1 MANLSSAFGQITI
14 KAKSI
19 EAIKNL
25 IILQKEFEKNSCY
38 ETNLNSF
45 NLNDHQ
51 LEKDII
57 ENAIQTGDDYFIYND
72 DFTATG
78 RWSFESNVRWF
89 LDSLEIL
96 DKDSEQIKQLKEKC
110 QNEFYEI
117 SFDINDEESGCQF
130 IQSTVA
136 TIDYNPITK
145 ERDYTYDVTTNYD
158 YTVDNLIKLGFYDD
172 GDILSADWLIDN
184 YNNYFTDEYDAIDK
198 IFMDNKNKIV
208 KLLQCHPYD
217 DCVYY
222 ELDDLIEDYDKLKE
236 FLVENG
242 YY

>member
-25 IILQKEFEKNSCY
+25 IILQNEFEKTSCY

-45 NLNDHQ
+45 HLTENELNKQIKEHS
-51 LEKDII
+51 
-57 ENAIQTGDDYFIYND
+57 IQTGDDYFIYND

-78 RWSFESNVRWF
+78 LWSFESNVRWF
-89 LDSLEIL
+89 LDSLEFS
-96 DKDSEQIKQLKEKC
+96 DADSEQTRQLKEKC

-117 SFDINDEESGCQF
+117 HFDINDEESGCQF
-130 IQSTVA
+130 IQSAVA
-136 TIDYNPITK
+136 IIDYDPIKK
-145 ERDYTYDVTTNYD
+145 EKDYTYDVTTDYD

-184 YNNYFTDEYDAIDK
+184 YNNYFYEENDEIDK
-198 IFMDNKNKIV
+198 LFIDNKTEIV
-208 KLLQCHPYD
+208 DLLKKHPYRN
-217 DCVYY
+217 CVYY
-222 ELDDLIEDYDKLKE
+222 DLEDLIVDQKE
-236 FLVENG
+236 LETFLNQKR
-242 YY
+242 Y

>member
-45 NLNDHQ
+45 YLNEHQ

-89 LDSLEIL
+89 LDSLEIS
-96 DKDSEQIKQLKEKC
+96 DEDSEQIKQLKEKC

-130 IQSTVA
+130 IQSAVA
-136 TIDYNPITK
+136 TIDYDPITK

-172 GDILSADWLIDN
+172 SDILSAEWLINN
-184 YNNYFTDEYDAIDK
+184 YNNYFYNENDKNDK
-198 IFMDNKNKIV
+198 IFIKNKTEIV
-208 KLLQCHPYD
+208 DLLKKHPYK

-222 ELDDLIEDYDKLKE
+222 DLEDLIVDHEELE
-236 FLVENG
+236 TFLNQKG
-242 YY
+242 Y

>member
-25 IILQKEFEKNSCY
+25 IILQREFEKTSCY

-45 NLNDHQ
+45 YLN
-51 LEKDII
+51 
-57 ENAIQTGDDYFIYND
+57 ENELNKQIKEHSIQTGDDYFVYKD

-89 LDSLEIL
+89 LDSLEFS
-96 DKDSEQIKQLKEKC
+96 DADSEQTRQLKEKC

-117 SFDINDEESGCQF
+117 HFDINDEESGCQF
-130 IQSTVA
+130 IQSAVA
-136 TIDYNPITK
+136 TINYDPIEK
-145 ERDYTYDVTTNYD
+145 EKDYTYDVTTDYD
-158 YTVDNLIKLGFYDD
+158 YTIDNLIKLGFYDD

-184 YNNYFTDEYDAIDK
+184 YNNYFYAEDNEIDK
-198 IFMDNKNKIV
+198 LFINNKTEIV
-208 KLLQCHPYD
+208 DLLKKHPYRN
-217 DCVYY
+217 CVYY
-222 ELDDLIEDYDKLKE
+222 DLEDLIVDHKE
-236 FLVENG
+236 LETFLNQKR
-242 YY
+242 Y

>member
-25 IILQKEFEKNSCY
+25 IILQNEFEKTSCY

-45 NLNDHQ
+45 HLN
-51 LEKDII
+51 
-57 ENAIQTGDDYFIYND
+57 ENELNKQIKEHSIQTGDDYFIYKD

-78 RWSFESNVRWF
+78 LWSFESNVRWF
-89 LDSLEIL
+89 LDSLEFS
-96 DKDSEQIKQLKEKC
+96 DADSEQTRQLKEKC

-117 SFDINDEESGCQF
+117 HFDINVEEYGCHF
-130 IQSTVA
+130 IQSAVA
-136 TIDYNPITK
+136 IIDYDPIKK
-145 ERDYTYDVTTNYD
+145 EKDYTYDVTTDYD

-184 YNNYFTDEYDAIDK
+184 YNNYFYEENDEIDK
-198 IFMDNKNKIV
+198 LFIDNKTEIV
-208 KLLQCHPYD
+208 DLLKKHPYRN
-217 DCVYY
+217 CVYY
-222 ELDDLIEDYDKLKE
+222 DLEDLIVDQKE
-236 FLVENG
+236 LETFLNQKR
-242 YY
+242 Y

>member
-25 IILQKEFEKNSCY
+25 IILQNEFEKTSCY

-45 NLNDHQ
+45 HLTENELNKQIKEHS
-51 LEKDII
+51 
-57 ENAIQTGDDYFIYND
+57 IQTGDDYFIYKD

-78 RWSFESNVRWF
+78 LWSFESNVRWF
-89 LDSLEIL
+89 LDSLEFS
-96 DKDSEQIKQLKEKC
+96 DADSEQTRQLKEKC

-117 SFDINDEESGCQF
+117 HFDINDEESGCQF
-130 IQSTVA
+130 IQSAVA
-136 TIDYNPITK
+136 IIDYDPIKK
-145 ERDYTYDVTTNYD
+145 EKDYTYDVTTDYD

-184 YNNYFTDEYDAIDK
+184 YNNYFYEENDEIDK
-198 IFMDNKNKIV
+198 LFIDNKTEIV
-208 KLLQCHPYD
+208 DLLKKHPYRN
-217 DCVYY
+217 CVYY
-222 ELDDLIEDYDKLKE
+222 DLEDLIVDQKE
-236 FLVENG
+236 LETFLNQKR
-242 YY
+242 Y